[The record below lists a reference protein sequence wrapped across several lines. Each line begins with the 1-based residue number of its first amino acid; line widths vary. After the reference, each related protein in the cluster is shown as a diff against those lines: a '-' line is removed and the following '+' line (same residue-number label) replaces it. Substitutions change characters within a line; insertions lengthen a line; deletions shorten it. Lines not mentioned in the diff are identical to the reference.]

1 MLTETLILAK
11 SDPFFTGLVI
21 VMVLIFWGISA
32 LSKAAKRAAELQR
45 QRMRQVRDSIQ
56 QQTQAREEY
65 VPVQLA
71 PEIAR
76 RLPPALPQRPVQKRK
91 QKQKQQQRPPTNYNK
106 LAAPPPMPAAP
117 PTTRSMQIS
126 TPAQSVEPLKRT
138 AITATAPVIHRW
150 LNPTTLRQQFILTE
164 VFQPPLALRE
174 ERISI

>member
-1 MLTETLILAK
+1 MLTQELILAK

-45 QRMRQVRDSIQ
+45 QRLRQVRESIS
-56 QQTQAREEY
+56 
-65 VPVQLA
+65 QLA

-76 RLPPALPQRPVQKRK
+76 RLPPAIPQRPIQKRK
-91 QKQKQQQRPPTNYNK
+91 QKQQKRAPTNYNK
-106 LAAPPPMPAAP
+106 LAAPPPLPAAQP
-117 PTTRSMQIS
+117 VAPAMPIS
-126 TPAQSVEPLKRT
+126 TPAPALEPPKRT
-138 AITATAPVIHRW
+138 AVTATAPVIRRW